1 MQYQPTI
8 QQIKH
13 MNDEELRELATQ
25 IRTTIIQ
32 TVSQNGGHLASN
44 LGVVELTIALHKVF
58 NSPKDKLIFDVSH
71 QTYAHK
77 IITGRLNQFSSLR
90 KYNGLSGFTKY
101 AESVHDAFEAGHSS
115 TAISA
120 GLGYL
125 EAKKAY
131 PDQIGEVI
139 AIVGDASIANGLSFE
154 ALNYLG
160 DHKDQKMI
168 IIINDNAM
176 GISKNVGSLA
186 RSYNQVR
193 AKGKFTLLHHHLSTK
208 TRSLLK
214 SVIYDIGL
222 FASLGFEYFEKIDG
236 HCISELVQY
245 LEYAKSTPNSI
256 VLHVVTQ
263 KGRGYEL
270 AEEDQ
275 LGSWHGVEP
284 FDITT
289 GKPKK
294 IESGT
299 TYGKLLASQLIT
311 YVTNKMYGS
320 LIRVITPAM
329 SLGSGL
335 ESFSK
340 VYPNQFMDMGLA
352 EENAA
357 LVASAMA
364 HAGLVPVLFV
374 YATFLQRAY
383 DELIHDIARANEH
396 VVICIDHAG
405 IVSADGDTHQGIFD
419 LAYLDSIPHIQV
431 LAPRDAQQACAMLEY
446 AIEETSGPVVIRYP
460 KQTICPQ
467 YEPQKYHLEWEKI
480 VDAPTLILTY
490 GRLVDEVMTW
500 IDEKQ
505 LNVGLVNAHSIA
517 PLDEECIDAFVKQQ
531 KRIIVYEEVIP
542 SGSLGNR
549 ILRYLNET
557 YQQLNIKMISL
568 PFTYLEV
575 GTRKELMEKYHISLC
590 DLKKAIGE

>member
-1 MQYQPTI
+1 MQQPTI
-8 QQIKH
+8 QQIKQ
-13 MNDEELRELATQ
+13 MNDKELQTLARQ
-25 IRTTIIQ
+25 IRTTIIE

-58 NSPKDKLIFDVSH
+58 DSPKDKLIFDVSH

-77 IITGRLNQFSSLR
+77 IITGRLNQFTTLR
-90 KYNGLSGFTKY
+90 KYKGLSGFSKY
-101 AESVHDAFEAGHSS
+101 AESIHDAFEAGHSS

-125 EAKKAY
+125 EAKKSY
-131 PDQIGEVI
+131 PEQIGEVI

-160 DHKDQKMI
+160 DHKEQKMI

-186 RSYNQVR
+186 RSYHRVR
-193 AKGKFTLLHHHLSTK
+193 TRGKFTILHHHLSAQ

-214 SVIYDIGL
+214 STIYDIGL

-236 HCISELVQY
+236 HSISELVQY

-256 VLHVVTQ
+256 VLHVITQ
-263 KGRGYEL
+263 KGKGYEL

-284 FDITT
+284 FDIAT

-294 IESGT
+294 RESGT
-299 TYGKLLASQLIT
+299 SYGKLLSNQLIT
-311 YVTNKMYGS
+311 YVANKSYGS

-335 ESFSK
+335 ESFSQA
-340 VYPNQFMDMGLA
+340 YPNQFIDVGIA

-357 LVASAMA
+357 LIAGAMA
-364 HAGLVPVLFV
+364 HAGLVPVLFI

-383 DELIHDIARANEH
+383 DELMHDIARTNEH

-419 LAYLDSIPHIQV
+419 LAYLDSIPNLQI
-431 LAPRDAQQACAMLEY
+431 LAPRDAQQALSMLEY
-446 AIEETSGPVVIRYP
+446 AIEEASGPVVIRYP
-460 KQTICPQ
+460 KQIICPK
-467 YEPQKYHLEWEKI
+467 YALQKYQLEWEKI
-480 VDAPTLILTY
+480 IDGSTLIVTY
-490 GRLVDEVMTW
+490 GRLVDEVMVW

-505 LNVGLVNAHSIA
+505 LSVGLVNAHSIA
-517 PLDEECIDAFVKQQ
+517 PLDEKCIDKLVKQQ
-531 KRIIVYEEVIP
+531 KKIIIYEEVIP
-542 SGSLGNR
+542 SGSLGSR
-549 ILRYLNET
+549 ILRYLNQT
-557 YQQLNIKMISL
+557 HQQLDVQMVCL
-568 PFTYLEV
+568 PFAYLEV
-575 GTRKELMEKYHISLC
+575 GTREELMKKYHITLE
-590 DLKKAIGE
+590 DVEKAMGE

>member
-1 MQYQPTI
+1 MQQPTI
-8 QQIKH
+8 QQIKQ
-13 MNDEELRELATQ
+13 MNDEELQTLARQ
-25 IRTTIIQ
+25 IRTTIIE

-58 NSPKDKLIFDVSH
+58 DSPKDKLIFDVSH

-77 IITGRLNQFSSLR
+77 IITGRLNQFTTLR
-90 KYNGLSGFTKY
+90 KYKGLSGFSKY
-101 AESVHDAFEAGHSS
+101 AESIHDAFEAGHSS

-125 EAKKAY
+125 EAKKSY
-131 PDQIGEVI
+131 PEQIGEVI

-160 DHKDQKMI
+160 DHKEQKMI

-186 RSYNQVR
+186 RSYHRVR
-193 AKGKFTLLHHHLSTK
+193 TRGKFTILHHHLSAQTK
-208 TRSLLK
+208 SLLK
-214 SVIYDIGL
+214 STIYDIGL

-236 HCISELVQY
+236 HSISELVQY

-256 VLHVVTQ
+256 VLHVITQ
-263 KGRGYEL
+263 KGKGYEL

-284 FDITT
+284 FDIAT

-294 IESGT
+294 RESGT
-299 TYGKLLASQLIT
+299 SYGKLLSNQLIT
-311 YVTNKMYGS
+311 YVANKSYGS

-335 ESFSK
+335 ESFSQA
-340 VYPNQFMDMGLA
+340 YPNQFIDVGIA

-357 LVASAMA
+357 LIAGAMA
-364 HAGLVPVLFV
+364 HAGLVPVLFI

-383 DELIHDIARANEH
+383 DELMHDIARTNEH

-419 LAYLDSIPHIQV
+419 LAYLDSIPNLQI
-431 LAPRDAQQACAMLEY
+431 LAPRDAQQALSMLEY
-446 AIEETSGPVVIRYP
+446 AIEEASGPVVIRYP
-460 KQTICPQ
+460 KQIICPE
-467 YEPQKYHLEWEKI
+467 YALQKYQLEWEKI
-480 VDAPTLILTY
+480 IDGSTLIITY
-490 GRLVDEVMTW
+490 GRLVDEVMVW

-505 LNVGLVNAHSIA
+505 LSVGLVNAHSIA
-517 PLDEECIDAFVKQQ
+517 PLDEKCIDELVKQQ
-531 KRIIVYEEVIP
+531 KKIIIYEEVIP
-542 SGSLGNR
+542 SGSLGSR
-549 ILRYLNET
+549 ILRYLNQT
-557 YQQLNIKMISL
+557 HQQLDVQMVCL
-568 PFTYLEV
+568 PFAYLEV
-575 GTRKELMEKYHISLC
+575 GTREELMKKYHITLE
-590 DLKKAIGE
+590 DVEKAMGE

>member
-1 MQYQPTI
+1 MQQPTI
-8 QQIKH
+8 QQIKQ
-13 MNDEELRELATQ
+13 MNDEELQTLARQ
-25 IRTTIIQ
+25 IRTTIIE

-58 NSPKDKLIFDVSH
+58 DSPKDKLIFDVSH

-77 IITGRLNQFSSLR
+77 IITGRLNQFTTLR
-90 KYNGLSGFTKY
+90 KYKGLSGFSKY
-101 AESVHDAFEAGHSS
+101 AESIHDAFEAGHSS

-125 EAKKAY
+125 EAKKSY
-131 PDQIGEVI
+131 PEQIGEVI

-160 DHKDQKMI
+160 DHKEQKMI

-186 RSYNQVR
+186 RSYHRVR
-193 AKGKFTLLHHHLSTK
+193 TRGKFTILHHHLSAQ

-214 SVIYDIGL
+214 STIYDIGL

-236 HCISELVQY
+236 HSISELVQY

-256 VLHVVTQ
+256 VLHVITQ
-263 KGRGYEL
+263 KGKGYEL

-284 FDITT
+284 FDIAT

-294 IESGT
+294 RESGT
-299 TYGKLLASQLIT
+299 SYGKLLSNQLIT
-311 YVTNKMYGS
+311 YVANKSYGS

-335 ESFSK
+335 ESFSQA
-340 VYPNQFMDMGLA
+340 YPNQFIDVGIA

-357 LVASAMA
+357 LIAGAMA
-364 HAGLVPVLFV
+364 HAGLVPVLFI

-383 DELIHDIARANEH
+383 DELMHDIARTNEH

-419 LAYLDSIPHIQV
+419 LAYLDSIPNLQV
-431 LAPRDAQQACAMLEY
+431 LAPRDAQQALSMLEY
-446 AIEETSGPVVIRYP
+446 AIEEASGPVVIRYP
-460 KQTICPQ
+460 KQIICPE
-467 YEPQKYHLEWEKI
+467 YALQKYQLEWEKI
-480 VDAPTLILTY
+480 IDGSTLIVTY
-490 GRLVDEVMTW
+490 GRLVDEVMVW

-505 LNVGLVNAHSIA
+505 LSVGLVNAHSIA
-517 PLDEECIDAFVKQQ
+517 PLDEKCIDELVKQQ
-531 KRIIVYEEVIP
+531 KKIIIYEEVIP
-542 SGSLGNR
+542 SGSLGSR
-549 ILRYLNET
+549 ILRYLNQT
-557 YQQLNIKMISL
+557 HQQLDVQMVCL
-568 PFTYLEV
+568 PFAYLEV
-575 GTRKELMEKYHISLC
+575 GTREELMKKYHITLE
-590 DLKKAIGE
+590 DVEKAMGE

>member
-1 MQYQPTI
+1 MQQPTI
-8 QQIKH
+8 QQIKQ
-13 MNDEELRELATQ
+13 MNDEELQNLARQ
-25 IRTTIIQ
+25 IRTTIIE

-58 NSPKDKLIFDVSH
+58 DSPKDKLIFDVSH

-77 IITGRLNQFSSLR
+77 IITGRLNQFSTLR
-90 KYNGLSGFTKY
+90 KYKGLSGFSKY
-101 AESVHDAFEAGHSS
+101 VESIHDAFEAGHSS

-125 EAKKAY
+125 EAKKTY
-131 PDQIGEVI
+131 PEQIGEVI

-186 RSYNQVR
+186 RSYHRVR
-193 AKGKFTLLHHHLSTK
+193 ARGKFPLLRHQLSLQ

-214 SVIYDIGL
+214 SAIYDIGL

-236 HCISELVQY
+236 NCISELIQY
-245 LEYAKSTPNSI
+245 LEYAKSTPHSI

-263 KGRGYEL
+263 KGKGYEL

-284 FDITT
+284 FDVAT
-289 GKPKK
+289 GKPQK

-299 TYGKLLASQLIT
+299 SYGKLLSNQLIR
-311 YVTNKMYGS
+311 YVANKSYGP

-335 ESFSK
+335 ESFSQA
-340 VYPNQFMDMGLA
+340 YPNQFIDVGIA

-357 LVASAMA
+357 LIAGAMA
-364 HAGLVPVLFV
+364 HAGLVPVLFI

-383 DELIHDIARANEH
+383 DELMHDIARPKEH

-419 LAYLDSIPHIQV
+419 LAYLDSIPYLQI
-431 LAPRDAQQACAMLEY
+431 LAPRDAQQASAMLEY
-446 AIEETSGPVVIRYP
+446 AIEKASGPVVIRYP
-460 KQTICPQ
+460 KQMICPQ
-467 YEPQKYHLEWEKI
+467 YEPQKYQLEWEML
-480 VDAPTLILTY
+480 VDGSTLILTY
-490 GRLVDEVMTW
+490 GRLVNEVKAW

-505 LNVGLVNAHSIA
+505 IISGLVNAHSIA
-517 PLDEECIDAFVKQQ
+517 PLDEKCINELVKRQ
-531 KRIIVYEEVIP
+531 KKVIVYEEVIP

-549 ILRYLNET
+549 ILRYLNQT
-557 YQQLNIKMISL
+557 HQQLDLQMVCL
-568 PFTYLEV
+568 PFSYLEV
-575 GTRKELMEKYHISLC
+575 GTRNELMKQYHIALE
-590 DLKKAIGE
+590 DVKKAIGE

>member
-1 MQYQPTI
+1 MQQPTI
-8 QQIKH
+8 QQIKQ
-13 MNDEELRELATQ
+13 MNDEELQTLARQ
-25 IRTTIIQ
+25 IRTTIIE

-58 NSPKDKLIFDVSH
+58 DSPKDKLIFDVSH

-77 IITGRLNQFSSLR
+77 IITGRLNQFTTLR
-90 KYNGLSGFTKY
+90 KYKGLSGFSKY
-101 AESVHDAFEAGHSS
+101 AESIHDAFEAGHSS

-125 EAKKAY
+125 EAKKSY
-131 PDQIGEVI
+131 PEQIGEVI

-160 DHKDQKMI
+160 DHKEQKMI

-186 RSYNQVR
+186 RSYHRVR
-193 AKGKFTLLHHHLSTK
+193 TRGKFTILHHHLSAQ

-214 SVIYDIGL
+214 STIYDIGL

-236 HCISELVQY
+236 HSISELVQY

-256 VLHVVTQ
+256 VLHVITQ
-263 KGRGYEL
+263 KGKGYEL

-284 FDITT
+284 FDIAT

-294 IESGT
+294 RESGT
-299 TYGKLLASQLIT
+299 SYGKLLSNQLIT
-311 YVTNKMYGS
+311 YVANKSYGS

-335 ESFSK
+335 ESFSQA
-340 VYPNQFMDMGLA
+340 YPNQFIDVGIA

-357 LVASAMA
+357 LIAGAMA
-364 HAGLVPVLFV
+364 HAGLVPVLFI

-383 DELIHDIARANEH
+383 DELMHDIARTNEH

-419 LAYLDSIPHIQV
+419 LAYLDSIPNLQV
-431 LAPRDAQQACAMLEY
+431 LAPRDAQQALSMLEY
-446 AIEETSGPVVIRYP
+446 AIEEASGPVVIRYP
-460 KQTICPQ
+460 KQIICPK
-467 YEPQKYHLEWEKI
+467 YALQKYQLEWEKI
-480 VDAPTLILTY
+480 IDGSTLIVTY
-490 GRLVDEVMTW
+490 GRLVDEVMVW

-505 LNVGLVNAHSIA
+505 LSVGLVNAHSIA
-517 PLDEECIDAFVKQQ
+517 PLDEKCIDELVKQQ
-531 KRIIVYEEVIP
+531 KKIIIYEEVIP
-542 SGSLGNR
+542 SGSLGSR
-549 ILRYLNET
+549 ILRYLIQT
-557 YQQLNIKMISL
+557 HQQLDVQMICL
-568 PFTYLEV
+568 PFSYLEV
-575 GTRKELMEKYHISLC
+575 GTREELMKKYHITLE
-590 DLKKAIGE
+590 DVEKAMGE

>member
-1 MQYQPTI
+1 MQQPTI
-8 QQIKH
+8 QQIKQ
-13 MNDEELRELATQ
+13 MNDEELQTLARQ
-25 IRTTIIQ
+25 IRTTIIE

-58 NSPKDKLIFDVSH
+58 DSPKDKLIFDVSH

-77 IITGRLNQFSSLR
+77 IITGRLNQFTTLR
-90 KYNGLSGFTKY
+90 KYKGLSGFSKY
-101 AESVHDAFEAGHSS
+101 AESIHDAFEAGHSS

-125 EAKKAY
+125 EAKKSY
-131 PDQIGEVI
+131 PEQIGEVI

-160 DHKDQKMI
+160 DHKEQKMI

-186 RSYNQVR
+186 RSYHRVR
-193 AKGKFTLLHHHLSTK
+193 TRGKFTILHHHLSAQ

-214 SVIYDIGL
+214 STIYDIGL

-236 HCISELVQY
+236 HSISELVQY

-256 VLHVVTQ
+256 VLHVITQ
-263 KGRGYEL
+263 KGKGYEL

-284 FDITT
+284 FDIAT

-294 IESGT
+294 RESGT
-299 TYGKLLASQLIT
+299 SYGKLLSNQLIT
-311 YVTNKMYGS
+311 YVANKSYGS

-335 ESFSK
+335 ESFSQA
-340 VYPNQFMDMGLA
+340 YPNQFIDVGIA

-357 LVASAMA
+357 LIAGAMA
-364 HAGLVPVLFV
+364 HAGLVPVLFI

-383 DELIHDIARANEH
+383 DELMHDIARTNEH

-419 LAYLDSIPHIQV
+419 LAYLDSIPNLQI
-431 LAPRDAQQACAMLEY
+431 LAPRDAQQALSMLEY
-446 AIEETSGPVVIRYP
+446 AIEEASGPVVIRYP
-460 KQTICPQ
+460 KQIICPK
-467 YEPQKYHLEWEKI
+467 YALQKYQLEWEKI
-480 VDAPTLILTY
+480 IDGSTLIVTY
-490 GRLVDEVMTW
+490 GRLVDEVMVW

-505 LNVGLVNAHSIA
+505 LSVGLVNAHSIA
-517 PLDEECIDAFVKQQ
+517 PLDEKCIDKLVKQQ
-531 KRIIVYEEVIP
+531 KKIIIYEEVIP
-542 SGSLGNR
+542 SGSLGSR
-549 ILRYLNET
+549 ILRYLNQT
-557 YQQLNIKMISL
+557 HQQLDVQMVCL
-568 PFTYLEV
+568 PFAYLEV
-575 GTRKELMEKYHISLC
+575 GTREELMKKYHITLE
-590 DLKKAIGE
+590 DVEKAMGE